1 LGYNGIR
8 KGIRKGGERE
18 QRIGIFCRAGI
29 PKDAKRKEI
38 LNNRRRSGEG
48 LKYQE
53 YYQVIT
59 DQLEQ
64 EFKEEGEQISQAAQY
79 CADSV
84 MENRLIHVFG
94 CGHSQMF
101 AMEVFYRAGGLVP
114 VNALLIPHLALFPKA
129 KLSTM
134 QERIEG
140 FAKGYLELED
150 ADPRDTMII
159 VSISGRNA
167 GVVDMALAAK
177 EIGMKVVALVSE
189 SFADATTSRHSSGKN
204 LKDVADTVIDI
215 KCVAGDAALS
225 IEGME
230 AKFCGTSTVL
240 GMTVM
245 ESIIAQTVEN
255 CMKRGYCPP
264 VYVSSNLDKGDAIN
278 AEYIKNYSKQISC
291 L

>member
-1 LGYNGIR
+1 MVYNENR
-8 KGIRKGGERE
+8 KGIRKGGKRERAPGSSCKAQMSE
-18 QRIGIFCRAGI
+18 MQERNTD
-29 PKDAKRKEI
+29 KLK
-38 LNNRRRSGEG
+38 RSGEG

-59 DQLEQ
+59 EQLEQ
-64 EFKEEGEQISQAAQY
+64 EFEEEGDRISRAAEY

-84 MENRLIHVFG
+84 LANRLIHVFG

-177 EIGMKVVALVSE
+177 EIGMKVVALVSGN
-189 SFADATTSRHSSGKN
+189 FANATTSRHSSGKN

-225 IEGME
+225 MEGMD

-255 CMKRGYCPP
+255 CMKRGFCPP